1 MTVFKMPEQL
11 LRELG
16 MTRPEHLDLEVI
28 AWHCGATV
36 VYEPL
41 AGCEAS
47 IIGRDHRAIITV
59 SAASP
64 RARQRFSIGHE
75 LGHWMR
81 DRGIIGAAC
90 DKSKMSPQRRADGPE
105 HLANV
110 YAADLLLPGAMFVP
124 RAQGRPITFETVRN
138 LAGDFG
144 ASLTATA
151 IRLVQRGSFPSI
163 ILYTDASGRRWAVR
177 GDSIPDRLQLHRE
190 PGIGTLAHDLSH
202 GRDASS
208 PMDIRSDQWFDHP
221 QADRYSVREDSLRV
235 GAGVLTLLWWK
246 DERQLIDLDDDE

>member
-1 MTVFKMPEQL
+1 MTVFKTPEQV

-16 MTRPEHLDLEVI
+16 MTRPEHLDFEVI
-28 AWHCGATV
+28 AWHCDATV

-59 SAASP
+59 NNRSP

-81 DRGIIGAAC
+81 DRGTIGAAC

-110 YAADLLLPGAMFVP
+110 YAADLLLPAAMFVP
-124 RAQGRPITFETVRN
+124 RAKERPITFETVRS
-138 LAGDFG
+138 LASDFG

-151 IRLVQRGSFPSI
+151 IRLVQKGSFPSI
-163 ILYTDASGRRWAVR
+163 VLYTDKSGRKWAVR
-177 GDSIPDRLQLHRE
+177 GDSVPARLTLHRE
-190 PGIGTLAHDLSH
+190 PGTGTLAHDLSH
-202 GRDASS
+202 ARDAST
-208 PMDIRSDQWFDHP
+208 PMDVRSNEWF
-221 QADRYSVREDSLRV
+221 ESLKR
-235 GAGVLTLLWWK
+235 
-246 DERQLIDLDDDE
+246 LD